1 MHPARLD
8 PEVTETV
15 TAPLVEM
22 AAPSPTPPGWPA
34 TIAFVGVGRAGGAL
48 SAALTAAGHHPV
60 TTFASRDPGRAGLL
74 AARLGARP
82 APTPL
87 AAILAADLTFLTVPD
102 AAIAGVAA
110 LVAESGL
117 DLSSRA
123 VLHCSASLGLEAL
136 AALRPTGARLGC
148 LHPFQALTG
157 AESAPLLQGAV
168 MAIEADPALEAP
180 LRRLA
185 EELGGRPIELA
196 PGTRALYHAAA
207 VLAGNAP
214 LALLSVASELLV
226 AAGLEPEM
234 AEQGPLALMEGALAN
249 ARRVG
254 PGAALTGPVVRGDT
268 ATVAAHLEA
277 LKERPDTASLYRA
290 LTQAI
295 LLLAG
300 EEGRE
305 EISALLNGHLE
316 GGAELRAERRL
327 GAGADCSRAES
338 RTRHASQGV
347 PTPVPQRSTSP
358 APPPA
363 AEVFT
368 QPTSVPQRSTSP
380 MPPPAAEV
388 FTQPTSVPRRSTSPV
403 PPHPMEDPTCP

>member
-1 MHPARLD
+1 M
-8 PEVTETV
+8 TETV
-15 TAPLVEM
+15 TAPRVEM
-22 AAPSPTPPGWPA
+22 AAPSATPLGWPA
-34 TIAFVGVGRAGGAL
+34 TIAFVGAGRAGGAL
-48 SAALTAAGHHPV
+48 SAALTAAGHPV
-60 TTFASRDPGRAGLL
+60 TAIASRDPARAGLL
-74 AARLGARP
+74 AARVGARP
-82 APTPL
+82 APTPV

-110 LVAESGL
+110 LVAESGP
-117 DLSSRA
+117 DLRSRA

-148 LHPFQALTG
+148 LHPFQALAG

-214 LALLSVASELLV
+214 LALLSAASELLV
-226 AAGLEPEM
+226 AAGLEPEI

-254 PGAALTGPVVRGDT
+254 PRAALTGPVVRGDT
-268 ATVAAHLEA
+268 VTVAAHLEA

-305 EISALLNGHLE
+305 EISDMLNGHRG
-316 GGAELRAERRL
+316 GGAGLRAERRL
-327 GAGADCSRAES
+327 CTGGSSNAAEQRAPS
-338 RTRHASQGV
+338 ASQGAR
-347 PTPVPQRSTSP
+347 TPVPERSTSP
-358 APPPA
+358 APPH
-363 AEVFT
+363 
-368 QPTSVPQRSTSP
+368 PT
-380 MPPPAAEV
+380 
-388 FTQPTSVPRRSTSPV
+388 
-403 PPHPMEDPTCP
+403 EDPTCR